1 MMRQTS
7 VLILGLVCWSS
18 APALAQ
24 TISKDVNDLKYFYFP
39 NANQKTEITFND
51 RNSIES
57 SQIRA
62 NTPTTIII
70 DGFLSDST
78 SPMSN
83 VMKDIYTARG
93 DKNVIILDWGRLS
106 GAGMTL
112 GNPLATASAY
122 ISALGNVGPVGQ
134 RLAEFIEF
142 LRVSKQIE
150 FSAVTIIGHSL
161 GAHIAGA
168 TGVNTKSK
176 YGQTIARITGLDP
189 AGPFFSMQVDRD
201 KRLHK
206 GDAAFVDIY
215 HSNRGTLGDSDHDTG
230 DLNLYINGGNNQ
242 PGCEEAD
249 SSGFAGYCSHSYS
262 WKLYQAANTNSNL
275 RACPCTGDACL
286 QASLSCSNGIRVG
299 SNLPTSARGR
309 YHITAPEIP

>member
-1 MMRQTS
+1 
-7 VLILGLVCWSS
+7 LG
-18 APALAQ
+18 Q

-39 NANQKTEITFND
+39 SASQRIEIAFNN
-51 RNSIES
+51 RVSLES
-57 SQIRA
+57 SNIKS

-93 DKNVIILDWGRLS
+93 DKNVIVLDWGRLS
-106 GAGMTL
+106 GAGLTL

-142 LRVSKQIE
+142 LRVNKNIQFRDI
-150 FSAVTIIGHSL
+150 TIIGHSL

-168 TGVNTKSK
+168 AGVNTQTK

-206 GDAAFVDIY
+206 GDATFVEIY

-230 DLNLYINGGNNQ
+230 DVNLYINGGNNQ

-262 WKLYQAANTNSNL
+262 WKLYQAANSNANL
-275 RACPCTGDACL
+275 KACPCSGDACVCTTC
-286 QASLSCSNGIRVG
+286 SYTCSNGIRVG

-309 YHITAPEIP
+309 YHITAPALA